1 MPLGVATGLEK
12 CWFDPNINQK
22 LEFAKL
28 VYVGVRDVDDYEK
41 EIILKEKI
49 KCYNVDQTLEFIEQ
63 TSDNIHISFDV
74 DALDGNYFDSTGTIA
89 SNGLSYKHVR
99 KIIKGCI
106 NLKKLIGLDIVELN
120 PELGDINKSLE
131 TLELLFK

>member
-1 MPLGVATGLEK
+1 MPLGFATGLEK

-74 DALDGNYFDSTGTIA
+74 DALDVNYLDSTGTTA